1 MSQLVSSKALTEGM
15 LSPIGH
21 HLSEQGG
28 AKEAAAAAA
37 EGGEEE
43 EAGSAGAVSGGI
55 SRSAAGGGGLTTVL
69 DYLLD
74 MPSTYPRFNPAILRA
89 QPGGDGGKKKKQSLM
104 QWRRRRPPPAG
115 GSGSGSA
122 AAGGSSQSE
131 RVGPEWVSLSTQTKG
146 DPAAVSA
153 TSPEAFAALPAT
165 EQVAHVTASLS
176 GGGDDALA
184 GARYIHCSLS
194 LPPRA
199 VSLLFAYLNSLCHT
213 TLYYSLRY
221 RYIHCKG
228 ADDSVKGVTHWL
240 IADLASE
247 EGRRAYAAALK
258 SIPQCTQGRLAVLH
272 NPKTTTTTASKVMA
286 VPAAVRLHIAMS
298 EIGRSTPSVLAL
310 LTSMAEGSGDSDAI
324 DALLSS
330 PEMDTALKKTKADKV
345 RAAAAGTAAAD
356 VVERQSNTWH
366 NHASF
371 VQRVFGAAPGSTLLV
386 TNGRV
391 MDPTKFIPSGKE
403 CYDCPL
409 SLFALN

>member
-28 AKEAAAAAA
+28 AKEATAAAA
-37 EGGEEE
+37 EGQEEE

-104 QWRRRRPPPAG
+104 QWRRRRPPPGSG

-122 AAGGSSQSE
+122 AGGGSSQSE

-194 LPPRA
+194 LSPRA
-199 VSLLFAYLNSLCHT
+199 VSLLFAYLNSPSHT
-213 TLYYSLRY
+213 TLSYSLLQVHPLQR
-221 RYIHCKG
+221 
-228 ADDSVKGVTHWL
+228 
-240 IADLASE
+240 
-247 EGRRAYAAALK
+247 GRRLR
-258 SIPQCTQGRLAVLH
+258 QGRDSLAYRGPRLRGGQAGVRGRAEEH
-272 NPKTTTTTASKVMA
+272 SAVHPRPTCSTSQPKDQHQHH
-286 VPAAVRLHIAMS
+286 R
-298 EIGRSTPSVLAL
+298 R
-310 LTSMAEGSGDSDAI
+310 
-324 DALLSS
+324 
-330 PEMDTALKKTKADKV
+330 
-345 RAAAAGTAAAD
+345 
-356 VVERQSNTWH
+356 RQS
-366 NHASF
+366 HACPRGRPPAHCH
-371 VQRVFGAAPGSTLLV
+371 VRNRKEHAVCVGPAHQHGRGQR
-386 TNGRV
+386 RQ
-391 MDPTKFIPSGKE
+391 
-403 CYDCPL
+403 
-409 SLFALN
+409 